1 MGKMITLTPIRS
13 KEDKNRLLA
22 EGVLIPS
29 DSIFM
34 VVRYSDPRKLFYTEY
49 DVFTEDKALLCFSD
63 EKSKELKDGFTIVV
77 FKAGLSPWPDLEKI
91 FVKEAPEA
99 IAALVSD

>member
-1 MGKMITLTPIRS
+1 MGKMMTLTPIRS
-13 KEDKNRLLA
+13 KEDKNRFLA

-29 DSIFM
+29 DSILM
-34 VVRYSDPRKLFYTEY
+34 AVRYSGPRKLFYTEY
-49 DVFTEDKALLCFSD
+49 DALIEDKILSSFPD
-63 EKSKELKDGFTIVV
+63 EKSKELKDGFTVVV
-77 FKAGLSPWPDLEKI
+77 FKAGLSPWPDLKKI

>member
-13 KEDKNRLLA
+13 EEDKNRLLA

-34 VVRYSDPRKLFYTEY
+34 AVRYSDPQKLFYTEY
-49 DVFTEDKALLCFSD
+49 DVFTENEALPCFLD
-63 EKSKELKDGFTIVV
+63 VKDGFTIVV
-77 FKAGLSPWPDLEKI
+77 FKSGLSPWPDLKKI